1 MTKPIEGQLL
11 GAGRVPAPGGWRS
24 ALYRDDAPGAVLDS
38 QPWARDW
45 RTFMRALN
53 DPNDATARR
62 FIGNAM
68 SERLPSEG
76 GFLVPEALRSQVFA
90 YLAPAIIRPRSA
102 AVYPMS
108 TLRLSVP
115 VLDNLSQASGKQ
127 ALGGLTFAVTEEG
140 AGITPTTPA
149 VERLVLEARKIAAYL
164 EGVPDE
170 FADDA
175 AGAFSDFLAR
185 VIGLGYA
192 WEEDDLF
199 ISGTG
204 VGEPQG
210 LVNAACAVA
219 VTRANSGQAP
229 VDADV
234 IAMFKALAPPS
245 KQHGLTPGVT
255 EVAWLVSA
263 SVMDALL
270 ELYYLPAGAS
280 PTSGAPVSVPSWFS
294 MGDGDKIAPSFM
306 GLPAIVTDHQP
317 AAGTAGDLI
326 LADLRHYAIGD
337 RMALTIERSRKGAGF
352 VTGTSNWRVKSR
364 VDGRYQVLSSYT
376 TGANQV
382 VSPVVVL
389 H

>member
-1 MTKPIEGQLL
+1 MVSTPLL
-11 GAGRVPAPGGWRS
+11 SAGDGPAPGRWRS
-24 ALYRDDAPGAVLDS
+24 ALYREDAPGAKLDGY
-38 QPWARDW
+38 PWARSW
-45 RTFMRALN
+45 GAFMRALT
-53 DPNDATARR
+53 DLDDSGPRQVIA
-62 FIGNAM
+62 NAM
-68 SERLPSEG
+68 GERIPSEG

-90 YLAPAIIRPRSA
+90 YVAPAIIRPRSS

-115 VLDNLSQASGKQ
+115 VLDNLSQAGGQQ

-140 AGITPTTPA
+140 AGITPTTPSHG
-149 VERLVLEARKIAAYL
+149 RLVLEARKIAAYL
-164 EGVPDE
+164 EGVPNE

-175 AGAFSDFLAR
+175 AGAFGDFLAQ

-204 VGEPQG
+204 IGEPQG
-210 LVNAACAVA
+210 LISAPCAVA
-219 VTRANSGQAP
+219 VSRANSGEPP
-229 VDADV
+229 VDADI

-245 KQHGLTPGVT
+245 KQHGLSPGVT
-255 EVAWLVSA
+255 EVAWLVS
-263 SVMDALL
+263 STVMDALL
-270 ELYYLPAGAS
+270 ELYYLPVGAS
-280 PTSGAPVSVPSWFS
+280 ATSGSPVTVPSWFS
-294 MGDGDKIAPSFM
+294 MGDGNTVAPSFM

-317 AAGTAGDLI
+317 AAGTAGDLV
-326 LADLRHYAIGD
+326 LADLRFYAIGD
-337 RMALTIERSRKGAGF
+337 RMDLTIERSQQGAGF
-352 VTGTSNWRVKSR
+352 GSGTSNWRVKSR